1 MEINKK
7 QKEII
12 ETKYSKVVVNCAA
25 ASGKTFC
32 LIKRLE
38 FLINKYPNSNIV
50 VITFTNA
57 AAEEIKKRLLKIPS
71 NTFIGTIHGY
81 CNYLLLSNGI
91 VTDKIIDNGEFDELF
106 SLFRKNNI
114 KKRIDFLLLDE
125 GQDSTLNEF
134 TFLLEDL
141 NPKNWI
147 IFSDKRQSIY
157 GFRNAC
163 PEYLDKLVSKNDVH
177 FISLN
182 INYRCKY
189 NILIFAKNIINKLG
203 YRFEDNSI
211 ADKKGGN
218 VFEVEFTPENVL
230 KIIQNSIKNEP
241 KNEENNTK
249 YNYKDWFILVRTNDQ
264 LNIIYNYLIKNNIPC
279 DTFRQSDLSN
289 SELEKKKQ
297 ENTVKIL
304 TIHSAKGLE
313 NKNVIVG
320 SFHFSSKDEER
331 RLAYVAATRA
341 IDNLYW
347 FKPKNKK
354 RKPKIENWED

>member
-114 KKRIDFLLLDE
+114 KKQIDFLLLDE

-182 INYRCKY
+182 INYRCKS
-189 NILIFAKNIINKLG
+189 NILSFAKNIVDKLG
-203 YRFEDNSI
+203 YKYIDNSI
-211 ADKKGGN
+211 PDKIGGK
-218 VFEVEFTPENVL
+218 VYEMEFTNENIL
-230 KIIQNSIKNEP
+230 KVINKDINS
-241 KNEENNTK
+241 K
-249 YNYKDWFILVRTNDQ
+249 YSDWFILVRSNRQ
-264 LNIIYNYLIKNNIPC
+264 IEEIYNYLTKNNISC
-279 DTFRQSDLSN
+279 DTFKQ
-289 SELEKKKQ
+289 SELDNKGLEEKLK

-320 SFHFSSKDEER
+320 SFNFSRNDEER

-341 IDNLYW
+341 IENLYW
-347 FKPKNKK
+347 FKSKRRKTSSNKK
-354 RKPKIENWED
+354 DIVNWE